1 MGKLSEALRVCDLA
15 ASIVPAHASIYNNR
29 GNVLRDLGRHE
40 EALADF
46 DRAILLNPNYSDA
59 YLNRGI
65 ILHDRDILSPMNR
78 GASKC
83 L

>member
-1 MGKLSEALRVCDLA
+1 
-15 ASIVPAHASIYNNR
+15 
-29 GNVLRDLGRHE
+29 LRDLGRHE